1 MTGSV
6 TAGKT
11 EFVSAKRTLR
21 LAQQEWQGQTGLG
34 GLVKKAMKKSEL
46 KVGKRACLALRCE
59 RRQVIQG
66 EGGE

>member
-11 EFVSAKRTLR
+11 EFISANIKVSPTGMAGT
-21 LAQQEWQGQTGLG
+21 GTGLG
-34 GLVKKAMKKSEL
+34 GFVKKAMKKSEL
-46 KVGKRACLALRCE
+46 KVGKRACLALRCK